1 MVPGKVPVP
10 SNGQNL
16 TYNVYT
22 MYNEQYAGCPLGI
35 VYRLVIKNLSIKIFY
50 VPVLREMAIELCFP
64 YSLDSLLLDL
74 NTLGM

>member
-16 TYNVYT
+16 AYNVYT
-22 MYNEQYAGCPLGI
+22 MYNEQYAGRPLGI
-35 VYRLVIKNLSIKIFY
+35 VYRLVIKNVSLKIFY
-50 VPVLREMAIELCFP
+50 VLREMAIELCFP

-74 NTLGM
+74 ITVGM